1 MQPGVVWFCFLCH
14 HPQDLLEISYPVRI
28 GNSVAFF
35 WATLRK
41 ATAKYFY
48 PLYVRLGSFSVFNS
62 NHDVDPR
69 AIILR
74 HRESSQISKCKLTV
88 L

>member
-1 MQPGVVWFCFLCH
+1 MQPGVVLFCFLCH
-14 HPQDLLEISYPVRI
+14 HPQDLLEISFPVRI

-41 ATAKYFY
+41 ATAKDFFR
-48 PLYVRLGSFSVFNS
+48 LYLRVGSFSVFNS

-69 AIILR
+69 ALLLG
-74 HRESSQISKCKLTV
+74 HRESR
-88 L
+88 